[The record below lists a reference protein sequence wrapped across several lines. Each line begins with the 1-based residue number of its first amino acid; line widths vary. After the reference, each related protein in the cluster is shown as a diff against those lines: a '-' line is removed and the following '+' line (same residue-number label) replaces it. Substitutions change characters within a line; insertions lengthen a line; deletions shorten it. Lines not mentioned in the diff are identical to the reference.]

1 MAPKIGR
8 PTNNPKGTSV
18 HVRLDKKSNEILD
31 RYMKGKNI
39 SRAEAIRE
47 GIYRLG
53 NDQKK

>member
-8 PTNNPKGTSV
+8 PTNNPKGNSV
-18 HVRLDKKSNEILD
+18 HVRLDKKSSEILD
-31 RYMKGKNI
+31 LYMKGKNI

-53 NDQKK
+53 NDRKK